1 MLTVSIL
8 TVDDESFVCENLRLK
23 LKRLN
28 HLGIE
33 YQLSTCKNSSQ
44 ALELIKKQQFN
55 IIFTDIRMPFF
66 NGISLIQTLRESCC
80 QSKIWVL
87 SGYDDFDTV
96 RAAFLNGA
104 DDYLL
109 KPIDIGLLDQKLR
122 AYVSNLK
129 NSIEV
134 NHEPE
139 QQPAK
144 DAMGYAISYIQ
155 SHYSDSHL
163 SMTEVAEF
171 VSLSYNHF
179 STLFRS
185 RTKMT
190 FPAYLLHFRV
200 EKAIELLKDP
210 DLKISDICYKVGFK
224 YPHQF
229 SRDFKKVT
237 GHYPSEYRQKL
248 YSNNSGDERLE
259 P

>member
-1 MLTVSIL
+1 MLTISIL

-23 LKRLN
+23 LKRLS
-28 HLGIE
+28 HAQIE
-33 YQLSTCKNSSQ
+33 YQISSCKNGSQ
-44 ALELIKKQQFN
+44 ALELIKKQN
-55 IIFTDIRMPFF
+55 YDIIFTDIRMPFF
-66 NGISLIQTLRESCC
+66 NGISLIQALRESGCK
-80 QSKIWVL
+80 SKIWVL

-96 RAAFLNGA
+96 RAAFLTGA

-122 AYVSNLK
+122 AYASGLGGG
-129 NSIEV
+129 SPESP
-134 NHEPE
+134 EPRQE
-139 QQPAK
+139 APG
-144 DAMGYAISYIQ
+144 DAMDYAIAYIQ
-155 SHYSDSHL
+155 GHYSDSRL
-163 SMTEVAEF
+163 SMAEVAEF

-179 STLFRS
+179 STLFRA

-190 FPAYLLHFRV
+190 FPAYLLRFRV

-210 DLKISDICYKVGFK
+210 DLKIADVCYKAGFK

-237 GHYPSEYRQKL
+237 GQYPSKYRQAL
-248 YSNNSGDERLE
+248 YGRNGEGKDSE